1 MTLNPGAV
9 FGDFQV
15 ILNLRSMYDYVAE
28 NDPNDNLDGEIV
40 FLGVPIVYVQN
51 LLELY
56 PETKAHLQELS
67 LLKREMMLHYMQK
80 NECLKESWYGKD
92 AIREETKKPEVKFA
106 DMKAQP
112 SVFMTEEDALYQ
124 EKLDL
129 VNFLT
134 RLGDEQLENNAN
146 YVRDFKMETEISL
159 GEHTFKLNPGLVM
172 TEFMREEGAE
182 STN

>member
-15 ILNLRSMYDYVAE
+15 ILNLKSMYDYVAE

-67 LLKREMMLHYMQK
+67 LLKREMMLYYKQK
-80 NECLKESWYGKD
+80 NESLKESWYGKD
-92 AIREETKKPEVKFA
+92 AIREETKRPEVKFS
-106 DMKAQP
+106 DIKVQP
-112 SVFMTEEDALYQ
+112 PSLIMTEEDAIY
-124 EKLDL
+124 
-129 VNFLT
+129 
-134 RLGDEQLENNAN
+134 
-146 YVRDFKMETEISL
+146 
-159 GEHTFKLNPGLVM
+159 
-172 TEFMREEGAE
+172 
-182 STN
+182 